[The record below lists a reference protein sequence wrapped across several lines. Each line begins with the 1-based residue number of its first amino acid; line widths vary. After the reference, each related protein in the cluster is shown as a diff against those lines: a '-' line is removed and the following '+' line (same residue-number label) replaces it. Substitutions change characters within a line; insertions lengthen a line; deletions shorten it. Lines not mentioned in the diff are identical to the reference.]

1 MTTRNQLEKLYE
13 FIIGQNIYNL
23 FNQINLMKNLL
34 DRQKKLVKMYK
45 LHSNINF
52 IIFYFH

>member
-52 IIFYFH
+52 IILYFH